1 MNGIENN
8 AYFWQKLDTLYF
20 SSKLVISRSKGDVHP
35 KYHNL
40 VYPVSYGYLED
51 TFNQEQEGIAV
62 YRGSAP
68 ASSISTIVIAADIL
82 KKDIDVKLLVG
93 CTLEEEEEILRF
105 LNQTDFQKT
114 ILVRRGNIVPNWATT
129 E

>member
-1 MNGIENN
+1 
-8 AYFWQKLDTLYF
+8 
-20 SSKLVISRSKGDVHP
+20 
-35 KYHNL
+35 L

-62 YRGSAP
+62 YRGSGS

-93 CTLEEEEEILRF
+93 CTQAEEEEILRF

-114 ILVRRGNIVPNWATT
+114 ILVRRGNVVPNWATT

>member
-8 AYFWQKLDTLYF
+8 AYFWQKLDTLFF
-20 SSKLVISRSKGDVHP
+20 SSKLVISRNKGDVHP

-62 YRGSAP
+62 YRGSGL

-93 CTLEEEEEILRF
+93 CTQAEEEEILRF

-114 ILVRRGNIVPNWATT
+114 ILVRRGNTVPNWATT

>member
-8 AYFWQKLDTLYF
+8 AYFWQKLDTLFF
-20 SSKLVISRSKGDVHP
+20 SSKLVISRGKGDVHP

-51 TFNQEQEGIAV
+51 TYNQEQEGIAV
-62 YRGSAP
+62 YRGSGT

-82 KKDIDVKLLVG
+82 KKDIDVKLV
-93 CTLEEEEEILRF
+93 
-105 LNQTDFQKT
+105 T
-114 ILVRRGNIVPNWATT
+114 IPCDKMIKRGWCK
-129 E
+129 